1 MFEQTNKVKYHTDF
15 REFLFESS
23 IEDFC
28 DISGTDIVVSTIH
41 KSKGREFDDVYML
54 ITKPQSIQNEVLRR
68 YYVGATRAKERLF
81 IHTDASIF
89 DRMPADEHHV
99 CLQQYDMPDEIILQ
113 LSHKDVNL
121 GFSKSVRPIFSLYEQ
136 VRHFGSTITIYLNV
150 VQIRQSANC
159 RKRCKASY
167 CSGQKKGYSVVSA
180 SIRFIVAWR
189 PKDAPKDEK
198 EHAVLLVNLSLKK
211 EL

>member
-121 GFSKSVRPIFSLYEQ
+121 GFFKERKAEILTLRAGQALRFDNNYRFE
-136 VRHFGSTITIYLNV
+136 
-150 VQIRQSANC
+150 C
-159 RKRCKASY
+159 RTNKAV
-167 CSGQKKGYSVVSA
+167 GQLSQKMQGELLQWSEKGYSVVSA